1 MDSNYLKEKEVVI
14 DTAHWM
20 RGCPAEGKSRLH
32 LEPHGGDV
40 LAGVAG
46 VEALV
51 VGVEDDVVV
60 VGGHTRI
67 RVQKLREHTNMIS
80 T

>member
-1 MDSNYLKEKEVVI
+1 
-14 DTAHWM
+14 M
-20 RGCPAEGKSRLH
+20 RCGPAEGKARLH

-51 VGVEDDVVV
+51 VSVEDDVVV
-60 VGGHTRI
+60 VRWHTRV
-67 RVQKLREHTNMIS
+67 RVQELWEHTYLIS

>member
-1 MDSNYLKEKEVVI
+1 
-14 DTAHWM
+14 M
-20 RGCPAEGKSRLH
+20 RCCPAEGKARLH

-51 VGVEDDVVV
+51 VGVENDVVV
-60 VGGHTRI
+60 VGRHTRV
-67 RVQKLREHTNMIS
+67 RV
-80 T
+80 

>member
-1 MDSNYLKEKEVVI
+1 MSC
-14 DTAHWM
+14 
-20 RGCPAEGKSRLH
+20 GPAEGKARLH

-51 VGVEDDVVV
+51 VGVENDVVV
-60 VGGHTRI
+60 VGRHTRV
-67 RVQKLREHTNMIS
+67 RV
-80 T
+80 

>member
-1 MDSNYLKEKEVVI
+1 
-14 DTAHWM
+14 M
-20 RGCPAEGKSRLH
+20 RCCPAEGKARLH

-51 VGVEDDVVV
+51 VCVEDDVVV
-60 VGGHTRI
+60 VGWHTRVS
-67 RVQKLREHTNMIS
+67 VQKLWEHTCMIS

>member
-1 MDSNYLKEKEVVI
+1 
-14 DTAHWM
+14 M
-20 RGCPAEGKSRLH
+20 RCGPAEGKARLH

-51 VGVEDDVVV
+51 VGVEDDVVI
-60 VGGHTRI
+60 VGGHTRE
-67 RVQKLREHTNMIS
+67 RVQELREDT
-80 T
+80 